1 MYSVLIVDD
10 DKLARKGL
18 IAITDWAKC
27 GMQVVG
33 DVANGKLAT
42 TWVQNVD
49 AILSE
54 GTGNLSVERL
64 SQLKDKL
71 TSTRAYFAKVQEL
84 APDRSDL
91 WQNKLDNIDEL
102 ISVVDRNLSEV
113 AKRDKK

>member
-1 MYSVLIVDD
+1 VGVLNFNEVRDLNQ
-10 DKLARKGL
+10 K
-18 IAITDWAKC
+18 
-27 GMQVVG
+27 
-33 DVANGKLAT
+33 AT
-42 TWVQNVD
+42 TNNRDPQYK
-49 AILSE
+49 AQQQ
-54 GTGNLSVERL
+54 
-64 SQLKDKL
+64 QLKDKL